1 MIMLGFPSSLRG
13 LVRPWSSPVQ
23 RGRRDLIRQLENARR
38 RDHWPTSPSA
48 RLYWWDWHPN
58 FGDELGPWL
67 LQRAGFNVARA
78 HQDRASLAAVGSILE
93 HLPDDYSGII
103 WGSGLTEGNPRRFEN
118 AHVAALRGHLTRDL
132 LGVGE
137 VPLGDPGLLVSD
149 YLVTENGRDKRPG
162 TATVRHFL
170 HAEEPFS
177 TVPLQESYSVDVTGT
192 PDEVLGAISKA
203 AQVLTS
209 SLHGLVVADA
219 FGVPAA
225 WYRERGDSLVTSFK
239 FQDYESVVTPG
250 WSRRVELELVGETRA
265 GEVFRRAD
273 LDSVRNAQADLR
285 TSLQEVA
292 TRLPHKSPLRFA
304 LERRR

>member
-1 MIMLGFPSSLRG
+1 MIMPGSPNSLRG

-23 RGRRDLIRQLENARR
+23 RGRRGLIRQLGNVRR
-38 RDHWPTSPSA
+38 RDHWPTAPSA

-58 FGDELGPWL
+58 FGDALAPWL

-78 HQDRASLAAVGSILE
+78 RQERASIAAVGSILE

-118 AHVAALRGHLTRDL
+118 AHVVALRGHLTRKF

-149 YLVTENGRDKRPG
+149 YLDTGNGREKRPG

-177 TVPLQESYSVDVTGT
+177 VAPRHESYSVDVTGT
-192 PDEVLGAISKA
+192 PDEVVGQISKA
-203 AQVLTS
+203 ARVLTS

-250 WSRRVELELVGETRA
+250 WSRRVEFDVLEEARVD
-265 GEVFRRAD
+265 EVFRRAD

-285 TSLQEVA
+285 ASLREVA
-292 TRLPHKSPLRFA
+292 ARLPHKNPVRFA
-304 LERRR
+304 MERRR

>member
-1 MIMLGFPSSLRG
+1 M
-13 LVRPWSSPVQ
+13 
-23 RGRRDLIRQLENARR
+23 
-38 RDHWPTSPSA
+38 
-48 RLYWWDWHPN
+48 
-58 FGDELGPWL
+58 
-67 LQRAGFNVARA
+67 ARA
-78 HQDRASLAAVGSILE
+78 RQERASIAAVGSILE

-118 AHVAALRGHLTRDL
+118 AHVVALRGHLTRKF

-149 YLVTENGRDKRPG
+149 YLDTGNGREKRPG

-177 TVPLQESYSVDVTGT
+177 VAPRHESYSVDVTGT
-192 PDEVLGAISKA
+192 PDEVVGQISKA
-203 AQVLTS
+203 ARVLTS

-250 WSRRVELELVGETRA
+250 WSRRVEFDVLEEARVD
-265 GEVFRRAD
+265 EVFRRAD

-285 TSLQEVA
+285 ASLREVA
-292 TRLPHKSPLRFA
+292 ARLPHKNPVRFA
-304 LERRR
+304 MERRR